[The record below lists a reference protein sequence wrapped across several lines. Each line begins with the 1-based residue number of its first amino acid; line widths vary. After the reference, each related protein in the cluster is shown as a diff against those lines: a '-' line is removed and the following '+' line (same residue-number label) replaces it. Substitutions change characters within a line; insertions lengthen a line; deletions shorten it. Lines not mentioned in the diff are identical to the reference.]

1 MSANDDGR
9 PPAPGVRPPSLPGL
23 GKPEPSGE
31 ERTRLMTPPPKPGKG
46 DSDDG
51 FEATRFMPRQPSEPD
66 PDEGTVVIPAG
77 SPLRSQ
83 LARTPP
89 APQAPPLRPLP
100 PLSTPATP
108 PASGTGDAEATQVR
122 PRATPPRAP
131 TKPNPSP
138 APAGR
143 TRSPPTGLPGPPL
156 AGKEEAPGTGPT
168 VGDAPVR
175 QVGRNLIQPRLGRG
189 GMPPST
195 RRTTRRSTARWRSS
209 S

>member
-100 PLSTPATP
+100 PLSTPAAPLT
-108 PASGTGDAEATQVR
+108 SGTGDAEATQVR
-122 PRATPPRAP
+122 PRAAPPRAP
-131 TKPNPSP
+131 TQPKPESDPGRPSTFP
-138 APAGR
+138 
-143 TRSPPTGLPGPPL
+143 SSGLPGHTL
-156 AGKEEAPGTGPT
+156 AGQDEGTGTGPI

-175 QVGRNLIQPRLGRG
+175 EVGRYLIQSRLGRG
-189 GMPPST
+189 GMAT
-195 RRTTRRSTARWRSS
+195 VY
-209 S
+209 